1 MLLQVKD
8 QKPEA
13 FVKTSALDG
22 ERNLKPKLANVAVS
36 ANFDRLFGPKA
47 QQQNADLLVNCIPPV
62 KELYYFEGRLRAKFP
77 DQPEFRQDLSL
88 NQFLHRGSYIE
99 NSGHVIAM
107 VVYTG
112 VDSKLILNLGKY
124 VYKMSSFEKI
134 LNRIM
139 VINLLLAIT
148 IAIFTAIGAKVWND
162 GHREHQY
169 IFEDYD
175 DSGEYFILLFRIY
188 LIVNSFVPLDLLAM
202 LEISKLMFTPMMQ
215 NDAEMVYVEES
226 IRDTVQFKANTLNL
240 AEELAQV
247 EYIFCDKTG
256 TLTQNELVFRAL
268 CLQQGQEIRF
278 PTTESVKGMRE
289 SIS

>member
-124 VYKMSSFEKI
+124 VYKMSSFE
-134 LNRIM
+134 
-139 VINLLLAIT
+139 
-148 IAIFTAIGAKVWND
+148 
-162 GHREHQY
+162 
-169 IFEDYD
+169 
-175 DSGEYFILLFRIY
+175 
-188 LIVNSFVPLDLLAM
+188 
-202 LEISKLMFTPMMQ
+202 
-215 NDAEMVYVEES
+215 
-226 IRDTVQFKANTLNL
+226 
-240 AEELAQV
+240 
-247 EYIFCDKTG
+247 
-256 TLTQNELVFRAL
+256 
-268 CLQQGQEIRF
+268 
-278 PTTESVKGMRE
+278 
-289 SIS
+289 